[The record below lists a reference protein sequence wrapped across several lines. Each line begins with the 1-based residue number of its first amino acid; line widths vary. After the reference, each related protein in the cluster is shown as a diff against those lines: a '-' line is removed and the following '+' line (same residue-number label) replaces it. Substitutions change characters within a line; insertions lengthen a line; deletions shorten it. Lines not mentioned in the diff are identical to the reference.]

1 MKKIFKRVSI
11 VVVVL
16 LLILAGISIY
26 IYLTIDKDW
35 IEERLEASIS
45 RKVTIEGIRF
55 SPFAVV
61 AGLQVSTV
69 AVSNRMDEKRI
80 EQLSAV
86 PDSDVFVRMENGR
99 IRFRLFSLLSRSLDI
114 REIVLDEP
122 EIRIIRRSDGSFNF
136 SDLMPAGRSKRTLSL
151 GRLAISGGRI
161 LLIDRMSGNSYAI
174 SGLAL
179 GGEKSGPGLNI
190 RADFDLQAQRLQAPK
205 FAQDLNVQFEIEG
218 TLDSRL
224 SPQGTALRP
233 FQLDVRTPKGRIEG
247 FHIFERIKQS
257 PHLQDYFGSLDF
269 LGENL
274 EWAGGSLRVSQ
285 KEGTIRISEGE
296 IKTGDYRFTYDGSFE
311 NSGTMDIM
319 TVLILPEEMTG
330 TFEEILQNNLHDILP
345 ENLKKRV
352 SVDEIASELVKPL
365 TQGEDHIRLTFRIN
379 GTAADPRVSLENPD
393 LPDFGEALIRLAGEE
408 ARSSIMSLVE
418 SLADQISKDL
428 LKKKK

>member
-1 MKKIFKRVSI
+1 MKKNFKRVLI

-35 IEERLEASIS
+35 IEERLEASLS
-45 RKVTIEGIRF
+45 RKVTIEDIRF
-55 SPFAVV
+55 SPFAAV
-61 AGLQVSTV
+61 AGLQTGTV

-86 PDSDVFVRMENGR
+86 PDSDVFVRMDNGR

-114 REIVLDEP
+114 REIVLEEP
-122 EIRIIRRSDGSFNF
+122 DIRIIRRSDGSFNF
-136 SDLMPAGRSKRTLSL
+136 SDLVTSGGTERALSL
-151 GRLAISGGRI
+151 GRLAISGGRAS
-161 LLIDRMSGNSYAI
+161 LIDRMSGNSYAI
-174 SGLAL
+174 SGLTL
-179 GGEKSGPGLNI
+179 SGEKSGPGLNI
-190 RADFDLQAQRLQAPK
+190 KADFDLQARRLQAPK

-218 TLDSRL
+218 TLDSL
-224 SPQGTALRP
+224 LVLQGTALPP
-233 FQLDVRTPKGRIEG
+233 FRIDVHTSRGKVEG
-247 FHIFERIKQS
+247 FRIFERIKQV
-257 PHLQDYFGSLDF
+257 PVLQDYLGSLDF

-274 EWAGGSLRVSQ
+274 EWVGGSFQVSQ

-296 IKTGDYRFTYDGSFE
+296 IKVQDYRFVYDGSFGD
-311 NSGTMDIM
+311 SGLMDIRA
-319 TVLILPEEMTG
+319 VLILPKEMTE

-352 SVDEIASELVKPL
+352 SVDEIARELVKPL
-365 TQGEDHIRLTFRIN
+365 TRGDDKIRLTFRID
-379 GTAADPRVSLENPD
+379 GTAADPRIGLENPD

-408 ARSSIMSLVE
+408 ARSSIQSLVG
-418 SLADQISKDL
+418 SLADRISKDL